1 MIVSTLSF
9 DNQLNVLRFNYYSF
23 SVLYKKIYI
32 LEKIQKQLENIAN
45 HLFT

>member
-9 DNQLNVLRFNYYSF
+9 DNQLNVFRFNYYSF
-23 SVLYKKIYI
+23 SVLYKKKY
-32 LEKIQKQLENIAN
+32 LKKIQKQLENIEN